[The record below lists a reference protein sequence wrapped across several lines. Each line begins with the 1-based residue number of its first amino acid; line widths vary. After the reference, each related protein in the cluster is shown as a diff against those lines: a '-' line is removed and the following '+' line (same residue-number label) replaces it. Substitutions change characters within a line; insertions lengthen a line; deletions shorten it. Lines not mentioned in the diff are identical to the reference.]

1 MTPPDWVF
9 ISYGNKKIIFGIIG
23 ITILYLLFA
32 FANVSFN
39 LNEWTVYDRGLCA
52 TFMGMVVVC
61 VFIAHIIDNSNK
73 K

>member
-1 MTPPDWVF
+1 MATKN
-9 ISYGNKKIIFGIIG
+9 IIIG
-23 ITILYLLFA
+23 IVGIIILYLLFA

-39 LNEWTVYDRGLCA
+39 LNEWAVYDRGLCA

-61 VFIAHIIDNSNK
+61 VFVAYIINNSNK